1 VLYLYNLHHSYAK
14 HLAERDIQP
23 VAKRTIAA
31 IVTTLGVVGLLAM
44 QPVVAWASGY
54 FTDDAGL
61 KPGMVVALSKDSTPE
76 ESKVERASAEN
87 PFSIIGIA
95 TTPED
100 QSVTIASEKEEVYVE
115 NSGEVTAYVSDVNGE
130 VKKGDRLTISP
141 LKGILSKSPEK
152 SALILGIALEDAS
165 SKPAEEYQIQS
176 DGSTKTAKV
185 VSMRINFDRKPGSN
199 QDEDSPLESLG
210 KTLTGKNINE
220 IRVVAAIIIFLIVL
234 IAEASILY
242 GAISS
247 AITSLGRNPL
257 ARDIIKHELLRVVI
271 IAFAVLVFGLGSIF
285 LILKV

>member
-1 VLYLYNLHHSYAK
+1 M
-14 HLAERDIQP
+14 
-23 VAKRTIAA
+23 AKRTIAA